1 MKIINK
7 LKENIMKAFY
17 KSMIFFAKK
26 LCPSSKTIAAAA
38 ASKAQKGYNGID
50 KEKRELISR
59 YADKADAFTEQAKK
73 LRQMI
78 ADGKIDDLERD
89 QLAEMLEPLI
99 ENAKELV
106 FAK

>member
-1 MKIINK
+1 MN
-7 LKENIMKAFY
+7 AFY
-17 KSMIFFAKK
+17 KSMLFFAKK

-106 FAK
+106 FDK

>member
-1 MKIINK
+1 MKTIDK
-7 LKENIMKAFY
+7 LKENLMKAFY
-17 KSMIFFAKK
+17 KSMLFFAKK

-50 KEKRELISR
+50 KEKRELISS
-59 YADKADAFTEQAKK
+59 YAAKADSFNAHAKK

-106 FAK
+106 FDK